1 MNTQTITTF
10 LFSELNEKAKE
21 FALNKYR
28 ELGISDYWYEDTYEY
43 AKEHGLR
50 ITGFDLD
57 RRQSINGE
65 FIWSEIEVADK
76 IMDVYGIDAEI
87 YKTAQ
92 QFRKERDELC
102 DHWQFI
108 DGAPINEDELEDKL
122 NELEHKFEKDVLWHY
137 WLFLRNEYEY
147 LFSDEFLA
155 DHFDNNEYQFIEN
168 GKLFNF

>member
-1 MNTQTITTF
+1 MKTQTINTYS
-10 LFSELNEKAKE
+10 FSELNEKAKE

-28 ELGISDYWYEDTYEY
+28 DFGTSDYWYQDTYEY

-57 RRQSINGE
+57 RGKKIEGE

-76 IMDVYGIDAEI
+76 IMDVYGSDADI
-87 YKTAQ
+87 YKTAF
-92 QFRKERDELC
+92 QFRKERDGLC
-102 DHWQFI
+102 DNWEYI

-122 NELEHKFEKDVLWHY
+122 NELEHQFEKDILNFY
-137 WLFLRNEYEY
+137 WKILNSEYEY

-155 DHFDNNEYQFIEN
+155 DHFDNMEYQFTEN
-168 GKLFNF
+168 GIFYNF